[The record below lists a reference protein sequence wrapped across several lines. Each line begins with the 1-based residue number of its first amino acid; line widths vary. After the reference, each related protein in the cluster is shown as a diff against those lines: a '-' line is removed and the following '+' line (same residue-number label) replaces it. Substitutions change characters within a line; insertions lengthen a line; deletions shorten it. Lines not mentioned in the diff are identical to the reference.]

1 MQINILITKSLKK
14 LKYRFKI
21 KVKMKKFAFKKI
33 IRDKL
38 YQDLLNDKKIVV
50 DKKELTKEDFLI
62 QLKEKLIEE
71 ALEVKEANKIEELK
85 EEIADV
91 IEVINSILKI
101 TKIEYNEVEKYR
113 KQKFKERGGFEKPFY
128 INSISMEEDHPDIN
142 YLLENKEKYPE
153 I

>member
-1 MQINILITKSLKK
+1 
-14 LKYRFKI
+14 
-21 KVKMKKFAFKKI
+21 MKKFAFKKI

-38 YQDLLNDKKIVV
+38 YQDLLNDKKVVV
-50 DKKELTKEDFLI
+50 DKKELTIDEFLI

-71 ALEVKEANKIEELK
+71 ALEVKYATSIEELK

-113 KQKFKERGGFEKPFY
+113 KHKFEERGGFEKPIY
-128 INSISMEEDHPDIN
+128 INSISMEENHSDIN